1 MKLPLIVAV
10 SFSVLTGCSAMSGS
24 NFAENGSWAELG
36 AHEGMM
42 GSRER
47 QNQFEVLPAVIL
59 PLIRLHIKKLAEITT
74 SIRPSIVLIAAAT
87 KTKSLLL
94 K

>member
-1 MKLPLIVAV
+1 MKLPLIAAI

-36 AHEGMM
+36 AVEGSM

-47 QNQFEVLPAVIL
+47 QNQFAG
-59 PLIRLHIKKLAEITT
+59 A
-74 SIRPSIVLIAAAT
+74 SASDIAAYQAAY
-87 KTKSLLL
+87 KKARMDYEFNQAIDSLSD
-94 K
+94 